1 MRFCSREAEKTIQNL
16 NRFTFAAFGEI
27 LPEAQPARALS
38 LPPEWASQS
47 VPFSADEVWVT
58 CAEGMPTVLELEKG
72 TAALAVSREGEAL
85 EYFYLD
91 KPVRLHAGVLF
102 AIVPRETCVLRRA
115 IHQDGAWVR
124 RYRLEAATLP
134 LYIKSRMEARA
145 IYTLFYQEKER
156 GFLFKGEAHDL
167 PELVYVDKGALHN
180 VVNGTDTQL
189 FQGEMMIYGPGIWHM
204 QYADADV
211 ETSFFT
217 VSFDLSGDVPET
229 LFNRKISLSA
239 DAAALLRRML
249 EEREKNEPYSGD
261 IILSS
266 LQTLLLSVLQS
277 GEKAEPRLKT
287 PASLYHENAIVNT
300 VLSFVS
306 AHSTE
311 RLSVP
316 YVAKRCNVSA
326 SRLTA
331 LFQQRLSI
339 TPAEYIRRVK
349 LEESKQLI
357 RAGEMNV
364 SQIAAHLNYS
374 SVQQFSRQFKSKFG
388 ISPNEFA
395 KSIR

>member
-1 MRFCSREAEKTIQNL
+1 M
-16 NRFTFAAFGEI
+16 
-27 LPEAQPARALS
+27 
-38 LPPEWASQS
+38 
-47 VPFSADEVWVT
+47 
-58 CAEGMPTVLELEKG
+58 
-72 TAALAVSREGEAL
+72 
-85 EYFYLD
+85 
-91 KPVRLHAGVLF
+91 
-102 AIVPRETCVLRRA
+102 
-115 IHQDGAWVR
+115 
-124 RYRLEAATLP
+124 
-134 LYIKSRMEARA
+134 
-145 IYTLFYQEKER
+145 
-156 GFLFKGEAHDL
+156 
-167 PELVYVDKGALHN
+167 DKGALHN

-249 EEREKNEPYSGD
+249 AEREKNEPYSGD

-339 TPAEYIRRVK
+339 TPA
-349 LEESKQLI
+349 
-357 RAGEMNV
+357 
-364 SQIAAHLNYS
+364 
-374 SVQQFSRQFKSKFG
+374 
-388 ISPNEFA
+388 
-395 KSIR
+395 